1 MLISQIKEK
10 NGLSGEELAKSVMSK
25 IEESEQLPQQ
35 RSVGESMSEMF
46 KGSSASAVNR
56 AADAGAQR
64 NNAGDEEKLLVL
76 QS

>member
-10 NGLSGEELAKSVMSK
+10 NGLSGEELAKNVMTK
-25 IEESEQLPQQ
+25 IAESEQLPQQ

-46 KGSSASAVNR
+46 KGGSASAVNR

-64 NNAGDEEKLLVL
+64 TVGEEEKLLVL
-76 QS
+76 

>member
-10 NGLSGEELAKSVMSK
+10 NGLSGEELAKNVMTK
-25 IEESEQLPQQ
+25 IAESEQLPQQ

-46 KGSSASAVNR
+46 KGGSASAVNR

-64 NNAGDEEKLLVL
+64 SVGEEEKLLVL
-76 QS
+76 